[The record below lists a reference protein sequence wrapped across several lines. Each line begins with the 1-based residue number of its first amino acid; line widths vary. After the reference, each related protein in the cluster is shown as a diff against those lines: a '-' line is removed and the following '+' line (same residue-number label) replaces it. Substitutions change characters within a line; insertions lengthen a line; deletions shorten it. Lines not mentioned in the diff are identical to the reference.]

1 MYVYQ
6 HEYVILL
13 WQFIIRA
20 KNIMKWIAVYTY
32 CIYSYIPV
40 LGMMLSQKYALA
52 HHTVLT
58 DLF

>member
-40 LGMMLSQKYALA
+40 NM
-52 HHTVLT
+52 TVLYNVK
-58 DLF
+58 L